1 MRQFTLISL
10 LLVSGALTICTGQ
23 SKHDTVSHLIDFNA
37 SSTIEINYQNA
48 VDSMM
53 LQVSFYNF
61 FPNDYINTDP
71 IKFKGNGKKYL
82 NLKTQMPQKVNLS
95 IGFASSKS
103 ATFPSDTILFNSN
116 QSTTCFLVPYD
127 TLRINVDFSKKEQTP
142 RCIKYSGRWAQLSD
156 YYKNKELFFHQSN
169 FIGVKGLT
177 ANTAP
182 DFASFNKVVDSLT
195 QLELVYLQDYNKKS
209 ILPKWFSEYEE
220 SDIRYFSY
228 SLKISEPMMM
238 RRMRNIDKPIPKDY
252 YNFLNDR
259 PLNNRAAILSIY
271 YFLFLDYYFS
281 MYQSPFEDSKKLDQ

>member
-1 MRQFTLISL
+1 M
-10 LLVSGALTICTGQ
+10 
-23 SKHDTVSHLIDFNA
+23 
-37 SSTIEINYQNA
+37 
-48 VDSMM
+48 
-53 LQVSFYNF
+53 
-61 FPNDYINTDP
+61 
-71 IKFKGNGKKYL
+71 
-82 NLKTQMPQKVNLS
+82 
-95 IGFASSKS
+95 
-103 ATFPSDTILFNSN
+103 
-116 QSTTCFLVPYD
+116 
-127 TLRINVDFSKKEQTP
+127 
-142 RCIKYSGRWAQLSD
+142 
-156 YYKNKELFFHQSN
+156 
-169 FIGVKGLT
+169 
-177 ANTAP
+177 
-182 DFASFNKVVDSLT
+182 DSLT